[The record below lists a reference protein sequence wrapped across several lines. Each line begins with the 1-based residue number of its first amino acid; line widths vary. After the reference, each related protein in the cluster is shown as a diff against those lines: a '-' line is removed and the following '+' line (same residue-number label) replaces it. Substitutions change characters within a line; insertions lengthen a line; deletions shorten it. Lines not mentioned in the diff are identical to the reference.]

1 MYELNEMLEEY
12 LITLKAEG
20 KVDITIKTRRKHIE
34 PFFAYLYATS
44 GKNEK
49 IDLTD
54 VTRRQIREYI
64 TYMLDRDLSPVYL
77 NNILKSIRSIFRY
90 MVDEGYLKEEFNPA
104 PKVKALREKRT
115 LITTFTDK
123 EIQALISV
131 YKRSNAFLPTRN
143 KLIIMLFADTGIRI
157 SELIKLKD
165 CDFQGTSVNI
175 LGKGNKQRVVFLSP
189 LVAKQLAKFQRIKRQ
204 YFKHTGAV
212 TEDYLF
218 VNFYGK
224 RLTPEG
230 VNMMLKRTAER
241 TGHVFTI
248 RISCH
253 TLRHYFSQKYIEN
266 GDIYTLSRLL
276 GHSNLE
282 TTRTYLRS
290 MSDVKV
296 IEKGIQSSPMTS
308 LGIR

>member
-44 GKNEK
+44 GKDEK

-77 NNILKSIRSIFRY
+77 NSILKSIRSIFRY

-115 LITTFTDK
+115 LITTFTDE

-165 CDFQGTSVNI
+165 RDFQGTSINI

-212 TEDYLF
+212 ADDYLF

-241 TGHVFTI
+241 TGRVFTI
-248 RISCH
+248 RVSCH